1 MLYTGS
7 FIVRLFKN
15 ARLVFAIRI
24 KPGSENLGSELA
36 PNPLLSTVSDCHHHY
51 KSLDRASL
59 SHRFIS
65 PNESV
70 APLLIGTMRAQLNM
84 M

>member
-1 MLYTGS
+1 MKVITILMNLYIQDGNT
-7 FIVRLFKN
+7 
-15 ARLVFAIRI
+15 
-24 KPGSENLGSELA
+24 
-36 PNPLLSTVSDCHHHY
+36 DCHHHY
-51 KSLDRASL
+51 KSLDWASL